1 MSSIGERIKKS
12 RNDRG
17 LSLRELATKVELSA
31 SFLSQI
37 EQGKASPS
45 IENLK
50 KIATSLDVKVS
61 YLIEDEEEKQNTEL
75 VRKDNRKYIESLD
88 SNTKMALLT
97 TSNIDKAMEPILYEI
112 GPYGESG
119 RSYYSHHGEE
129 FIYIV
134 EGKLDVYI
142 DDVVHS
148 LNEGHSLYF
157 KSSQRHRFK
166 NNTDKPTRAIW
177 VVNPPTF

>member
-1 MSSIGERIKKS
+1 MKAIGERIKKS
-12 RNDRG
+12 RNDKG
-17 LSLRELATKVELSA
+17 LSLRELATKVKLSA

-61 YLIEDEEEKQNTEL
+61 YLIEDEEDKKHTEL
-75 VRKDNRKYIESLD
+75 IRKNERSYIESIA

-97 TSNIDKAMEPILYEI
+97 TAMTDKNMEPILYEI

-119 RSYYSHHGEE
+119 RDYYSHIGEE

-134 EGKLDVYI
+134 EGALDIYIEDEVY
-142 DDVVHS
+142 S
-148 LNEGHSLYF
+148 LKVGDSLYL
-157 KSSQRHRFK
+157 KSSQKHRFK
-166 NNTDKPTRAIW
+166 NNTNKMVLAIW
-177 VVNPPTF
+177 VVNPPSF

>member
-12 RNDRG
+12 RNEKG
-17 LSLRELATKVELSA
+17 LSLRELASKVDLSA

-61 YLIEDEEEKQNTEL
+61 YLIEDEEETRNMEVVK
-75 VRKDNRKYIESLD
+75 KDERKYIESID

-97 TSNIDKAMEPILYEI
+97 TSNIDKTMEPILYEI
-112 GPYGESG
+112 GPKGESG
-119 RSYYSHHGEE
+119 RSFYTHNGEE
-129 FIYIV
+129 FIFII

-142 DDVVHS
+142 DETVYS
-148 LNEGHSLYF
+148 LNEGDSLYF
-157 KSSQRHRFK
+157 KSSQKHRFK
-166 NNTDKPTRAIW
+166 NTTEK
-177 VVNPPTF
+177 

>member
-12 RNDRG
+12 RNDKG
-17 LSLRELATKVELSA
+17 LSLRELASRVDLSA

-61 YLIEDEEEKQNTEL
+61 YLIEDEEETKNME
-75 VRKDNRKYIESLD
+75 VVKKNERKYIESVD

-97 TSNIDKAMEPILYEI
+97 DVYKRQIFLVIHNTVN
-112 GPYGESG
+112 
-119 RSYYSHHGEE
+119 
-129 FIYIV
+129 
-134 EGKLDVYI
+134 GKLAGDVLEDFI
-142 DDVVHS
+142 LEKKIAKRVEKRIIFGLDKRNHEVFS
-148 LNEGHSLYF
+148 CLLYT
-157 KSSQRHRFK
+157 SRC
-166 NNTDKPTRAIW
+166 
-177 VVNPPTF
+177 V